1 MSHRF
6 FISIVFSR
14 ISFKCTD
21 ALHFKQDNM
30 TPCFLLFSWHKP
42 VTSRLWYPS
51 YFIFTSRLIMCQHL
65 KEQQVSAPSIV
76 FSVTADVTL
85 FFDYSDSWKKP
96 LQYFLPPLF
105 HVISD
110 SLSMSLL
117 SYNYF
122 LKLNVISSQVL
133 KQITQIDI
141 DYWTLLADYN
151 ALLLC

>member
-6 FISIVFSR
+6 FFSIVFVR
-14 ISFKCTD
+14 VSFKCKE

-30 TPCFLLFSWHKP
+30 TPCFLLFSLHKP

-51 YFIFTSRLIMCQHL
+51 CFIFTSRLIMCQHL
-65 KEQQVSAPSIV
+65 KEQQVSAPSIF
-76 FSVTADVTL
+76 FSITVNVTL
-85 FFDYSDSWKKP
+85 FFDCSDSWKKP

-117 SYNYF
+117 SYSYF
-122 LKLNVISSQVL
+122 LKLKVISSQVL
-133 KQITQIDI
+133 CTNRHRLL
-141 DYWTLLADYN
+141 DYFSWF
-151 ALLLC
+151 